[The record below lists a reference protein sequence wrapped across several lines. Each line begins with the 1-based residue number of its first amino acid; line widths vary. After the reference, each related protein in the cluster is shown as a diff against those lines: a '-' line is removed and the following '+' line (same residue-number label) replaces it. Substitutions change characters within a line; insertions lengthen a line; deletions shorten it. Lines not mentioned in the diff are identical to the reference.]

1 MVQDDAAA
9 AAVALKPQGA
19 TFVPLEALPAR
30 AWPHGD
36 GLDLYRQVCG
46 NVVCGRLGGWPAVV
60 FYPVRDRVA
69 GVGGLVA
76 GRPSRCPIAAVNCCC
91 WAGSPTA
98 RLRLAGE
105 AMRLARP
112 TASG

>member
-30 AWPHGD
+30 AGRTGTGRICIGGSAGMWCAAG
-36 GLDLYRQVCG
+36 
-46 NVVCGRLGGWPAVV
+46 GRLAAVV

-76 GRPSRCPIAAVNCCC
+76 GPA
-91 WAGSPTA
+91 
-98 RLRLAGE
+98 
-105 AMRLARP
+105 
-112 TASG
+112 